1 MSDPQG
7 LHRSVF
13 SMDNLHVLRA
23 LNSESVDLIYLD
35 PPFNSNKTYSA
46 PIGSR
51 AAGAAFKDAWTLSD
65 VDLLEH
71 NRLKVENE
79 TLYALIYA
87 AGRAHSKGMFS
98 YLMMMAPRL
107 LEMHRVLKPTGSLYL
122 HCDPAAS
129 HYLKIM
135 MDAIFG
141 FGGFQNEVTWK
152 RTGAHGRAKRWG
164 PIHDVILFYTASG
177 RFTWNRTYQKHTE
190 ESAAAYG
197 KEDEHGKFQSVALT
211 GPGTRGG
218 SSGLPWKGRDPTEI
232 GRHWELPPDRSL
244 PSWVVKPAGYAQMSC
259 QERLDV
265 LEEQGLVHWTS
276 KEGAL
281 PRYKRYLEVSPGIP
295 LQDMI
300 LDVPPL
306 GKSAKERV
314 GYPTQKPIALLE
326 RIIRASSK
334 EDDLVLDPFCG
345 CATAMVAAEGLG
357 RKWVGID
364 LSPLAAEL
372 VVQRIKEKRNLFSFR
387 DIHHRETI
395 PIRTDVERRMAST
408 PQERRDL
415 KNLLFLK
422 QEGRCNLCHHEF
434 PEVRHF
440 EMDHIFPRAK
450 GGKDWE
456 DNFQLLCGSCNSIK
470 STRTQEEARA
480 ALIERRG
487 IDFTPFEGSGSSPGL
502 PAPEARVARAALRK
516 LTL

>member
-1 MSDPQG
+1 MTDPQG

-23 LNSESVDLIYLD
+23 MNNESVDLIYLD

-46 PIGSR
+46 PIGSK

-87 AGRAHSKGMFS
+87 AGKAHSKGMFS

-107 LEMHRVLKPTGSLYL
+107 LEMHRVLKTTGSLFL

-135 MDAIFG
+135 MDAIFRHKSFRSEIVWRRVNPTG
-141 FGGFQNEVTWK
+141 RGK
-152 RTGAHGRAKRWG
+152 RRLANNADRLLYYAKGARFIWNPQYRPHEPDHVAKAYRYTDGAGR
-164 PIHDVILFYTASG
+164 
-177 RFTWNRTYQKHTE
+177 RFMLGDLKG
-190 ESAAAYG
+190 A
-197 KEDEHGKFQSVALT
+197 
-211 GPGTRGG
+211 GTRTG
-218 SSGLPWKGRDPTEI
+218 SSGQPWRGIDPNDTGSHWAVPNRALPEDCKALSSQEKLDILDGLGRIYWPPKG
-232 GRHWELPPDRSL
+232 G
-244 PSWVVKPAGYAQMSC
+244 M
-259 QERLDV
+259 
-265 LEEQGLVHWTS
+265 
-276 KEGAL
+276 
-281 PRYKRYLEVSPGIP
+281 PRYKRYMDEMPGTPIDT
-295 LQDMI
+295 LWGDIGQI
-300 LDVPPL
+300 QA
-306 GKSAKERV
+306 KSSERV
-314 GYPTQKPIALLE
+314 GYPTQKPVALLE
-326 RIIRASSK
+326 RIIKASSN
-334 EDDLVLDPFCG
+334 EGDLVLDPFCG

-372 VVQRIKEKRNLFSFR
+372 VVQRIKENRNLFSFR
-387 DIHHRETI
+387 DIQHRETI

-415 KNLLFLK
+415 KNLLFLE

-480 ALIERRG
+480 ALVERRG
-487 IDFTPFEGSGSSPGL
+487 IDFTPFEGGGSTPPL
-502 PAPEARVARAALRK
+502 PAHEARIARAALRK
-516 LTL
+516 LTS